1 MIRLAGIGVSPGIV
15 SGRAVIL
22 IQRAQVLRYQ
32 IAAARVD
39 HEIAR
44 LEDTRS
50 RSRQQLTDIRARVAR
65 RRGPELASLF
75 DAQLLMLD
83 DPMVVPRAADIVR
96 GQRVN
101 AEWAVQQVFDEFS
114 AVFDEVADPYLRERK
129 GDVADLVGRMKMN
142 LRRGVST
149 PRDLLRELDEA
160 SVLIADELTPSL
172 AAQVDWTKVRGFATD
187 AGSRTYHTAIL
198 ARSLE
203 VPAVVGL
210 HNASQSIQPGQ
221 LVVVDA
227 GNNEIV
233 VDPTPE
239 VLARVGRHAADRRP
253 AAAVDLERR
262 QLAKTAD
269 GVRIRLDANI
279 EFPDDLA
286 AARYAGAE
294 GIGLYR
300 SEFLLAMGASGEA
313 GGVSAADE
321 DQQYEVYRGMLEGMA
336 PGSVTVRT
344 FDVDEDQLALRSAHM
359 SLGGGWVAD
368 EQRASR
374 QGLRG
379 LRLSLTRPE
388 LFQVQ
393 LRALLRAAR
402 HGPLRIM
409 FPFVSGV
416 EQLRQARQMVAQ
428 AAAELTRRGETVPQL
443 PIGVMVEIPA
453 AAYTADLLAREVD
466 FFTIG
471 TNDLI
476 QYCLAVD
483 RADERVSSLYQPLH
497 PAILRMILMV
507 RRAAA
512 RQRIPVSLCGEMAS
526 DPALLTLLVGLGL
539 TEFSMTPGAIP
550 VAKQVLSGVKLEDLK
565 ALARRIL
572 RLPTVDDIEREL
584 LATLGGLALN
594 GGGGVRSSTSSPRP
608 DQVEGREPSESSR
621 GAVPGRGSRVDG

>member
-1 MIRLAGIGVSPGIV
+1 MERLTGIGVSPGVV

-32 IAAARVD
+32 IAPARV
-39 HEIAR
+39 EPELRR
-44 LEDTRS
+44 LDGSRARS
-50 RSRQQLTDIRARVAR
+50 REQLVDIRARVAR
-65 RRGPELASLF
+65 RHSELASIF

-83 DPMVVPRAADIVR
+83 DPMLVPRAAEIIR
-96 GQRVN
+96 AQRVN
-101 AEWAVQQVFDEFS
+101 AEWAVQQVFHEFS
-114 AVFDEVADPYLRERK
+114 SVFDEVADPYLRERK
-129 GDVADLVGRMKMN
+129 GDLSDLVGRLRMN
-142 LRRGVST
+142 LRQGVAT
-149 PRDLLRELDEA
+149 ARDLLRDLDES

-210 HNASQSIQPGQ
+210 HDASQRIQPGAVVVIDGAANE
-221 LVVVDA
+221 VVVDPSPQ
-227 GNNEIV
+227 E
-233 VDPTPE
+233 
-239 VLARVGRHAADRRP
+239 LARAAHHVDDRPPAATADAERRRP
-253 AAAVDLERR
+253 AS
-262 QLAKTAD
+262 TAD
-269 GVRIRLDANI
+269 GVPIRLDANI

-300 SEFLLAMGASGEA
+300 TEFLLTMAPD
-313 GGVSAADE
+313 AATNE
-321 DQQYEVYRGMLEGMA
+321 DRQYEIYRGMLEGMA
-336 PGSVTVRT
+336 PGAVTIRT
-344 FDVDEDQLALRSAHM
+344 FDVDEDQLASRLARRPLAS
-359 SLGGGWVAD
+359 GWEPD
-368 EQRASR
+368 EVRTSR

-388 LFQVQ
+388 LFRVQ

-402 HGPLRIM
+402 HGQLRIM
-409 FPFVSGV
+409 FPFVSSV
-416 EQLRQARQMVAQ
+416 EQLREARAMVID
-428 AAAELTRRGETVPQL
+428 AAHDLTRRGEPVPRV
-443 PIGVMVEIPA
+443 PIGVMIEIPA

-483 RADERVSSLYQPLH
+483 RADERVSRLYEPLH

-507 RRAAA
+507 RRAA
-512 RQRIPVSLCGEMAS
+512 RRHGIPVSLCGEMAS

-539 TEFSMTPGAIP
+539 TEFSMAAGAIP
-550 VAKQVLSGVKLEDLK
+550 VAKQLLAELRHEELR
-565 ALARRIL
+565 ALARRVL
-572 RLPTVDDIEREL
+572 RLATIDEIEREL
-584 LATLGGLALN
+584 LGALGRLTTK
-594 GGGGVRSSTSSPRP
+594 S
-608 DQVEGREPSESSR
+608 
-621 GAVPGRGSRVDG
+621 

>member
-1 MIRLAGIGVSPGIV
+1 MQRLTGIGVSPGVV

-32 IAAARVD
+32 IGAARLAR
-39 HEIAR
+39 ELAR
-44 LEDTRS
+44 LEES
-50 RSRQQLTDIRARVAR
+50 RARARQQLVDIRGRVAR
-65 RRGPELASLF
+65 RRGPEMASLF

-83 DPMVVPRAADIVR
+83 DPMLVPRAAQIVR
-96 GQRVN
+96 EQRVN
-101 AEWAVQQVFDEFS
+101 AEWAVQQVFHEFS
-114 AVFDEVADPYLRERK
+114 AVFDEVADPYLRERT
-129 GDVADLVGRMKMN
+129 GDVADLVGRLTMN
-142 LRRGVST
+142 LRKGAST
-149 PRDLLRELDEA
+149 PRDRLRELDEA

-198 ARSLE
+198 ARSLD

-210 HNASQSIQPGQ
+210 HDASRRIAPGQ
-221 LVVVDA
+221 LVVIDGGGSEV
-227 GNNEIV
+227 IL
-233 VDPTPE
+233 DPSDE
-239 VLARVGRHAADRRP
+239 VLARVARHADDRRP
-253 AAAVDLERR
+253 SVAVDHERR
-262 QLAKTAD
+262 GPATTAD

-300 SEFLLAMGASGEA
+300 SEFLLTGGGDVAGE
-313 GGVSAADE
+313 DE
-321 DQQYEVYRGMLEGMA
+321 QYEIYRGMVEGMA
-336 PGSVTVRT
+336 PGAVTVRT
-344 FDVDEDQLALRSAHM
+344 FDVDEDQLASRSALP
-359 SLGGGWVAD
+359 LGGGWAAD
-368 EQRASR
+368 QERGSR

-402 HGPLRIM
+402 HGQLRIM

-416 EQLRQARQMVAQ
+416 EQVREARRMVAG
-428 AAAELTRRGETVPQL
+428 AAADLARRGEIVPQV
-443 PIGVMVEIPA
+443 PVGVMIEIPA

-483 RADERVSSLYQPLH
+483 RADERVSRLYEPLH
-497 PAILRMILMV
+497 PAILRLIVMV
-507 RRAAA
+507 GRAAA

-550 VAKQVLSGVKLEDLK
+550 LAKQVLAELHSDELR

-572 RLPTVDDIEREL
+572 RLPTIDEIEHEL
-584 LATLGGLALN
+584 MAAIGRLSLTSGGRA
-594 GGGGVRSSTSSPRP
+594 
-608 DQVEGREPSESSR
+608 
-621 GAVPGRGSRVDG
+621 

>member
-1 MIRLAGIGVSPGIV
+1 MLRLNGIGVSPGVV

-32 IAAARVD
+32 IAPARLD

-44 LEDTRS
+44 LEESKVRTREQLVDITA
-50 RSRQQLTDIRARVAR
+50 RLTD
-65 RRGPELASLF
+65 RRGPELAALF

-83 DPMVVPRAADIVR
+83 DPLLVTRASEIVR
-96 GQRVN
+96 TQRVN
-101 AEWAVQQVFDEFS
+101 AEWAVQQVFHEFS

-129 GDVADLVGRMKMN
+129 GDVADLVGRLRMN

-149 PRDLLRELDEA
+149 PRDLLRELDES

-172 AAQVDWTKVRGFATD
+172 AAQVDWSKVRGFATD

-198 ARSLE
+198 ARSLD

-210 HNASQSIQPGQ
+210 HNAVAHIRPGQ
-221 LVVVDA
+221 LVIIDGDA
-227 GNNEIV
+227 NEVIIE
-233 VDPTPE
+233 PTDE
-239 VLARVGRHAADRRP
+239 ALSRAARQSEDHRP
-253 AAAVDLERR
+253 AIGAEAGRQPAA
-262 QLAKTAD
+262 TAD
-269 GVRIRLDANI
+269 GVRIKLDANI
-279 EFPDDLA
+279 EFSDDLA
-286 AARYAGAE
+286 AARYLGAE

-300 SEFLLAMGASGEA
+300 SEFLLTSGHAA
-313 GGVSAADE
+313 GE
-321 DQQYEVYRGMLEGMA
+321 DDQYEVYRRMLEGMA
-336 PGSVTVRT
+336 PATVTVRT
-344 FDVDEDQLALRSAHM
+344 FDVDEDQLASQSADRT
-359 SLGGGWVAD
+359 LAGGWVAD
-368 EQRASR
+368 EERGSR

-388 LFQVQ
+388 LFGGQ

-402 HGPLRIM
+402 HGSLRIM

-416 EQLRQARQMVAQ
+416 EQVREARRLVAE
-428 AAAELTRRGETVPQL
+428 AAADLTRRGEVIPPV
-443 PIGVMVEIPA
+443 PIGVMIEIPA

-483 RADERVSSLYQPLH
+483 RADERVSRLYEPLH
-497 PAILRMILMV
+497 PAILRMIVMV
-507 RRAAA
+507 RRAA
-512 RQRIPVSLCGEMAS
+512 RRRRIPVSLCGEMAS

-550 VAKQVLSGVKLEDLK
+550 VAKQVLSEVRADDLRK
-565 ALARRIL
+565 LARRIL

-584 LATLGGLALN
+584 MTMLGRLSLI
-594 GGGGVRSSTSSPRP
+594 
-608 DQVEGREPSESSR
+608 RE
-621 GAVPGRGSRVDG
+621 

>member
-1 MIRLAGIGVSPGIV
+1 MLRLTGIGVSPGVV

-32 IAAARVD
+32 IAAERID

-44 LEDTRS
+44 LEEGRS
-50 RSRQQLTDIRARVAR
+50 RTRTQLGDIVARLTD

-83 DPMVVPRAADIVR
+83 DPMLVARAAEIVR
-96 GQRVN
+96 TQRVN
-101 AEWAVQQVFDEFS
+101 AEWAVQQVFHEFS

-129 GDVADLVGRMKMN
+129 GDVADLIGRLRMN
-142 LRRGVST
+142 LRRGVAS
-149 PRDLLRELDEA
+149 PRDLLRELEEA

-172 AAQVDWTKVRGFATD
+172 AAQIDWTKVRGFATD

-198 ARSLE
+198 ARSLD

-210 HNASQSIQPGQ
+210 HNAVDRIRPGQ
-221 LVVVDA
+221 LVIIDGDA
-227 GNNEIV
+227 NEIV
-233 VDPTPE
+233 VDPTDE
-239 VLARVGRHAADRRP
+239 VLARAVRHADDHRPAVGVEAERRP
-253 AAAVDLERR
+253 AV
-262 QLAKTAD
+262 TAD
-269 GVRIRLDANI
+269 GVKIRLDANI
-279 EFPDDLA
+279 EFADDLA
-286 AARYAGAE
+286 AARYLGAE

-300 SEFLLAMGASGEA
+300 SEFLLASGKPV
-313 GGVSAADE
+313 GE
-321 DQQYEVYRGMLEGMA
+321 DDQYEIYRRMLEEMA
-336 PGSVTVRT
+336 PASVTVRT
-344 FDVDEDQLALRSAHM
+344 FDVDEDQLASQSADRAL
-359 SLGGGWVAD
+359 SGGWVTD
-368 EQRASR
+368 EERGSR

-379 LRLSLTRPE
+379 LRLTLTMTRPE
-388 LFQVQ
+388 LFGGQ

-402 HGPLRIM
+402 HGSLRIM

-416 EQLRQARQMVAQ
+416 EQVRDARRLVAE
-428 AAAELTRRGETVPQL
+428 AAADLTRRGEVIPPV
-443 PIGVMVEIPA
+443 PIGVMIEIPA

-483 RADERVSSLYQPLH
+483 RADERVSRLYEPLH

-507 RRAAA
+507 RRAAN
-512 RQRIPVSLCGEMAS
+512 RRRIPVSLCGEMAS

-550 VAKQVLSGVKLEDLK
+550 VAKQVLAEVRTDELRK
-565 ALARRIL
+565 LARRIL
-572 RLPTVDDIEREL
+572 RLATVDDIEREL
-584 LATLGGLALN
+584 AAMLGRLSLM
-594 GGGGVRSSTSSPRP
+594 
-608 DQVEGREPSESSR
+608 RE
-621 GAVPGRGSRVDG
+621 

>member
-1 MIRLAGIGVSPGIV
+1 MERLTGIGVSPGVV

-32 IAAARVD
+32 IAPARV
-39 HEIAR
+39 EPELRR
-44 LEDTRS
+44 LDGSRARS
-50 RSRQQLTDIRARVAR
+50 REQLVDIRARVAR
-65 RRGPELASLF
+65 RHSELASIF

-83 DPMVVPRAADIVR
+83 DPMLVPRAAEIIR
-96 GQRVN
+96 AQRVN
-101 AEWAVQQVFDEFS
+101 AEWAVQQVFHEFS
-114 AVFDEVADPYLRERK
+114 SVFDEVADPYLRERK
-129 GDVADLVGRMKMN
+129 GDLSDLVGRLRMN
-142 LRRGVST
+142 LRQGVAT
-149 PRDLLRELDEA
+149 ARDLLRDLDES

-210 HNASQSIQPGQ
+210 HDASQRIQPGA
-221 LVVVDA
+221 VVVIDGA
-227 GNNEIV
+227 ANEVI
-233 VDPTPE
+233 VDPSPQE
-239 VLARVGRHAADRRP
+239 LARAAHHVDDRPPAATADAERRRP
-253 AAAVDLERR
+253 AS
-262 QLAKTAD
+262 TAD
-269 GVRIRLDANI
+269 GVPIRLDANI

-300 SEFLLAMGASGEA
+300 TEFLLTMAPD
-313 GGVSAADE
+313 AATNE
-321 DQQYEVYRGMLEGMA
+321 DRQYEIYRGMLEGMA
-336 PGSVTVRT
+336 PGAVTIRT
-344 FDVDEDQLALRSAHM
+344 FDVDEDQLASRLARRPLAS
-359 SLGGGWVAD
+359 GWEPD
-368 EQRASR
+368 EVRASR

-388 LFQVQ
+388 LFRVQ

-402 HGPLRIM
+402 HGQLRIM
-409 FPFVSGV
+409 FPFVSSV
-416 EQLRQARQMVAQ
+416 EQLREARAMVID
-428 AAAELTRRGETVPQL
+428 AAHDLTRRGEPVPRV
-443 PIGVMVEIPA
+443 PIGVMIEIPA

-483 RADERVSSLYQPLH
+483 RADERVSRLYEPLH

-507 RRAAA
+507 RRAA
-512 RQRIPVSLCGEMAS
+512 RRHGIPVSLCGEMAS

-539 TEFSMTPGAIP
+539 TEFSMAAGAIP
-550 VAKQVLSGVKLEDLK
+550 VAKQLLAELRHEELR
-565 ALARRIL
+565 ALARRVL
-572 RLPTVDDIEREL
+572 RLATIDEIEREL
-584 LATLGGLALN
+584 LGALGRLTTK
-594 GGGGVRSSTSSPRP
+594 S
-608 DQVEGREPSESSR
+608 
-621 GAVPGRGSRVDG
+621 